1 MPNFDALRPAVVGP
15 LSYLCKPQK
24 PADLLGLWT
33 FQGNLDDLSRYGHNL
48 SSLSSYSFTTAGYG
62 QAITN
67 AIGAFPCSVAGDF
80 SFEWIIS
87 GTPEYYGHQGLVVLN
102 WDFRNQ
108 YDYGNNALY
117 YYVVG
122 TNTRT
127 YIDNISPYTAMM
139 HVALVRR
146 STTLYV
152 FINGIKKTTI
162 SSASGTLGNISFDC
176 SYQNLQNVRLIGK
189 ALGTTTSYPVPSG
202 IYTGYEPL

>member
-33 FQGNLDDLSRYGHNL
+33 FQGNLDDLSRYGHTL

-67 AIGAFPCSVAGDF
+67 ATGAFPCSVSGDF

-87 GTPEYYGHQGLVVLN
+87 APPDGGHQGFVVLN
-102 WDFRNQ
+102 WDFRNA
-108 YDYGNNALY
+108 YNYGGNGLWY
-117 YYVVG
+117 YSVGGGGGSYVG
-122 TNTRT
+122 DIT
-127 YIDNISPYTAMM
+127 PYTAMM

-152 FINGIKKTTI
+152 FINGIKKATI
-162 SSASGTLGNISFDC
+162 PSASGTLGNISFNC
-176 SYQNLQNVRLIGK
+176 TSQNLQNVRLVGK

-202 IYTGYEPL
+202 IYTGYEAL